1 MLTLGIETSCDETS
15 VAVVGDGRKVL
26 SNLIHS
32 QVDVH
37 SEFGGVVPE
46 LAARDHLERLPHLLD
61 VALDQAGI
69 KPSDLDLLAVTRG
82 PGLVGCL
89 LVGVGVGE
97 GLAAAWSKPLTGV
110 NHLWGHIYAAMLSRG
125 DLEPPL
131 LGLVVS
137 GAHSDLVRMPEH
149 GRFEVIGRTR
159 DDAAGEAFD
168 KAARMLGLGYPGG
181 PALDKLARTGDAR
194 RQKLPQPSLA
204 GLEYSFSGLKTALL
218 YRLRDLGESVT
229 PQDKADLAA
238 SFERSVVESL
248 LEKLDQALSA
258 SPYPEVV
265 VSGGVA
271 ANTLLRKRA
280 TEVVG
285 TRARLT
291 MPPLELCTDNAAMI
305 AAAGYFSQF
314 TSPPR
319 GEDESSYFTSPPREE
334 VESRYFTSPPHGED
348 ESSYFTSPPRGEVES
363 RLRLSGGAVGPVLVD
378 PSLGW

>member
-1 MLTLGIETSCDETS
+1 MTLTLGIETSCDETS
-15 VAVVGDGRKVL
+15 VAVVEGGRHVL
-26 SNLIHS
+26 SNVIHS
-32 QVDVH
+32 QVELH
-37 SEFGGVVPE
+37 REFGGVVPE

-61 VALDQAGI
+61 VALEQAGA
-69 KPSDLDLLAVTRG
+69 KPTDLDLIAVTRG
-82 PGLVGCL
+82 PGLAGCL

-97 GLAAAWSKPLTGV
+97 GLSVAWSRPLTGV
-110 NHLWGHIYAAMLSRG
+110 NHLWGHIYAAMIERQ

-181 PALDKLARTGDAR
+181 PALDRLARTGDAR
-194 RQKLPQPSLA
+194 RQPLPQPSLK

-218 YRLRDLGESVT
+218 YRLRDLGDSVT
-229 PQDKADLAA
+229 PQDRADLAA

-248 LEKLDQALSA
+248 LEKLDAALSESTSA
-258 SPYPEVV
+258 EVV

-280 TEVVG
+280 AEVVG
-285 TRARLT
+285 DRARLT

-305 AAAGYFSQF
+305 AAAGFY
-314 TSPPR
+314 
-319 GEDESSYFTSPPREE
+319 
-334 VESRYFTSPPHGED
+334 
-348 ESSYFTSPPRGEVES
+348 
-363 RLRLSGGAVGPVLVD
+363 GAGAIGIQAADVD

>member
-1 MLTLGIETSCDETS
+1 MTLTLGIETSCDETS
-15 VAVVGDGRKVL
+15 VAVVEDGRRIL
-26 SNLIHS
+26 SNVIHS
-32 QVDVH
+32 QVDLH
-37 SEFGGVVPE
+37 KDFGGVVPE
-46 LAARDHLERLPHLLD
+46 LAARDHLERLPQLLD
-61 VALDQAGI
+61 LALERAGT
-69 KPSDLDLLAVTRG
+69 KPHDIDLIAVTRG
-82 PGLVGCL
+82 PGLAGCL

-97 GLAAAWSKPLTGV
+97 GLSAAWSKPLTGV
-110 NHLWGHIYAAMLSRG
+110 NHLWGHIYAAMLARP

-181 PALDKLARTGDAR
+181 PALDRLARTGDAR
-194 RQKLPQPSLA
+194 RQPLPQPSLP

-218 YRLRDLGESVT
+218 YRLRDLGDAVT
-229 PQDKADLAA
+229 SQTRADLAA

-248 LEKLDQALSA
+248 LEKLDRALTDH
-258 SPYPEVV
+258 PYPEVV

-280 TEVVG
+280 AEVVG

-305 AAAGYFSQF
+305 AAAGFL
-314 TSPPR
+314 TSPLA
-319 GEDESSYFTSPPREE
+319 GE
-334 VESRYFTSPPHGED
+334 VGISPPHSLGR
-348 ESSYFTSPPRGEVES
+348 SA
-363 RLRLSGGAVGPVLVD
+363 RLAERVRPGGGAEPVITVD